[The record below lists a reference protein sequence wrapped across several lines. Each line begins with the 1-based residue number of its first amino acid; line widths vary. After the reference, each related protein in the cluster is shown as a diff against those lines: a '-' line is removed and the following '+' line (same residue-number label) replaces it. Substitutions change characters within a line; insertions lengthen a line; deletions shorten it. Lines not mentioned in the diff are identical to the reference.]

1 MSDFAPV
8 PRSALPGGRTSPGSG
23 QLSGL
28 AQTGNPTLEQPLRSP
43 VQGQGHTVPFF
54 FSFKESLSC
63 HFRTKKVKPHNKTLN
78 SKSRDGYSRRGL
90 PVVSSYPTAPVV
102 LGTMKLPVTEELGT
116 LYAQVTQTAV
126 VEKGAA
132 QAVRGHFPGLSG
144 TRSSAATLRVSTF
157 QKQGCP
163 SRSTATATSRPGPH
177 SLCARHHS
185 ACSPSAVSA
194 PLRRHHPPPRPLTQT
209 GTGAQDETCSF
220 PVAGMAP
227 FNLVAGQR

>member
-102 LGTMKLPVTEELGT
+102 LGTMKLPVTEELGN

-126 VEKGAA
+126 
-132 QAVRGHFPGLSG
+132 RGE
-144 TRSSAATLRVSTF
+144 RSSAGSPRPLPGAVGHTQLCGHSESQYLPEAGLPFSLHSHSHLSPR
-157 QKQGCP
+157 P
-163 SRSTATATSRPGPH
+163 SLPVRP
-177 SLCARHHS
+177 
-185 ACSPSAVSA
+185 A
-194 PLRRHHPPPRPLTQT
+194 PLRLLARCCLCPTSPASPPSPPPYSNRHRCSGRDVLISSCWH
-209 GTGAQDETCSF
+209 GAF
-220 PVAGMAP
+220 
-227 FNLVAGQR
+227 